1 MTQLDDGRQMR
12 EAMPYEI
19 SYLQVCISFAVQGMR
34 SWGCPNLDCALAGA
48 RKLPRRA

>member
-19 SYLQVCISFAVQGMR
+19 SYLQVRSLFACCYEE
-34 SWGCPNLDCALAGA
+34 SLYLS
-48 RKLPRRA
+48 

>member
-19 SYLQVCISFAVQGMR
+19 EYLKVRVAPIYPWLSFPEGGGG
-34 SWGCPNLDCALAGA
+34 SCFLC
-48 RKLPRRA
+48 